1 MRALASLAFLLAL
14 GVAAP
19 DAGSA
24 PGPIA
29 EAVTEPHIELLTMG
43 TGPMLFHR
51 FGHAAICVVYR
62 RDAARTRCFNYGTTN
77 FGSPPQRLGWRF
89 LRGTAQFW
97 VDTHGYEQMLRIY
110 QHHDR
115 SVWVQRLPLSQAQV
129 SRFVA
134 RLDNDLKEENRYYT
148 YHHFDDNCSTR
159 LRDHIDVVT
168 GGALRKGS
176 KKSIGVTFRELG
188 RRGLAD
194 QTRLIVVSHF
204 VFGRRLD
211 REVTVWQSMFH
222 PDYLR
227 HEVEQRLGAKP
238 TQVYRRKGKALPTT
252 GGYGFG
258 WVALLALLLALPVA
272 ATRLWGRLER
282 LALGGPAVF
291 LTLLALIIWTLAAVT
306 TVPEMRVNE
315 ALLVLW
321 PSDFLLVALAAR
333 RRQWYVRIRLA
344 WLVFLALMLVVG
356 LLRQPLWVLLL
367 LVALP
372 CGATARRRL
381 PRAGPVSETEA

>member
-1 MRALASLAFLLAL
+1 MAFLLAL

-24 PGPIA
+24 PGRPA
-29 EAVTEPHIELLTMG
+29 GEATEPRIELVTMG

-51 FGHAAICVVYR
+51 FGHAALCVVYR
-62 RDAARTRCFNYGTTN
+62 RTPARTRCFNYGTTN
-77 FGSPPQRLGWRF
+77 FGSPPHRLGWSF
-89 LRGTAQFW
+89 LRGTARFW
-97 VDTHGYEQMLRIY
+97 VDTQDYEQMLRIY
-110 QHHDR
+110 RHHDR
-115 SVWVQRLPLSQAQV
+115 SVWVQRLPLSQVQV
-129 SRFVA
+129 DRMVA
-134 RLDNDLKEENRYYT
+134 RLENDLKEENRYYT

-159 LRDHIDVVT
+159 LRDHIDAVT
-168 GGALRKGS
+168 GGALRKSSG
-176 KKSIGVTFRELG
+176 KSIGVTFRELG

-227 HEVEQRLGAKP
+227 HEVAQRLGAKP
-238 TQVYRRKGKALPTT
+238 TQVYRRKGKALPTA
-252 GGYGFG
+252 GGYGWG

-282 LALGGPAVF
+282 LALGGPAIF

-315 ALLVLW
+315 ALLVFW
-321 PSDFLLVALAAR
+321 PSDFLLVALGAR

-344 WLVFLALMLVVG
+344 WLGVLGLMLLIG
-356 LLRQPLWVLLL
+356 LLRQPLWALLL

-372 CGATARRRL
+372 FGATARRRL
-381 PRAGPVSETEA
+381 PTDGPVPETEA